1 MTLVEKYDAVYYM
14 LAYEIFRSNPE
25 VYYFPNG
32 RHINYDGIDVRIATP
47 ETLYYLK
54 KDTIRHK
61 DRFDAA
67 YLLDIIKNRQAK
79 AARNKD
85 G

>member
-32 RHINYDGIDVRIATP
+32 RHINYDGIEAIMQSFER
-47 ETLYYLK
+47 LYVLS
-54 KDTIRHK
+54 
-61 DRFDAA
+61 
-67 YLLDIIKNRQAK
+67 
-79 AARNKD
+79 
-85 G
+85 